1 MLAAVILLLYLLI
14 FAPFFLMV
22 AGDAQVHLAV
32 AERFVD
38 GHPFTYNADE
48 IVVASTSP
56 FWTILLVLLMNIAGP
71 AAVLLLK
78 VLVMVI
84 YALVSV
90 ALCGAAGR
98 FFHVDEL
105 FVKLLLVLWLLCVP
119 VLANAVSGLENIL
132 SALQVLLVLLLSERF
147 FDPDRRGVGCSTAMG
162 LVLGWALLTRPD
174 GGALCLLAVALLHL
188 FRLVQL
194 KKWKTEIIS
203 MGVCVFFA
211 ALVLLPWYAYQYR
224 ITGKVFTDSSLA
236 RMYAGR
242 RASVMIIPDVL
253 YFHPK
258 ALVTLLSFFAPISL
272 GAVIWAASLC
282 RSFFAE
288 RADWRAHLH
297 RHLVEY
303 ASLVIIAAGLV
314 FYSFVVGADHFGRYF
329 LVIFPLFFVAGIC
342 GLNILFT
349 GIRARFG
356 GHAARALIV
365 LAAAYMLMG
374 SGTDFYR
381 RVIKPG
387 SYSGNLIR
395 VMRAE
400 GRRKENTD
408 RMLDYLNWT
417 SAGTARVAVTE
428 VQLRYFVDERI
439 TVLSLDGRTS
449 SEILK
454 YMDPRTG
461 MPRFEEYLESVKPD
475 YVQLGQWSRGQN
487 WFHYLTGYEVPA
499 NLIGEWE
506 ARVKEMNLGDSFMW
520 NGRKVVF
527 VQPSWLK
534 IEWVKNS

>member
-1 MLAAVILLLYLLI
+1 MR
-14 FAPFFLMV
+14 
-22 AGDAQVHLAV
+22 
-32 AERFVD
+32 ER
-38 GHPFTYNADE
+38 
-48 IVVASTSP
+48 
-56 FWTILLVLLMNIAGP
+56 W
-71 AAVLLLK
+71 
-78 VLVMVI
+78 
-84 YALVSV
+84 
-90 ALCGAAGR
+90 
-98 FFHVDEL
+98 
-105 FVKLLLVLWLLCVP
+105 
-119 VLANAVSGLENIL
+119 
-132 SALQVLLVLLLSERF
+132 
-147 FDPDRRGVGCSTAMG
+147 DR
-162 LVLGWALLTRPD
+162 
-174 GGALCLLAVALLHL
+174 
-188 FRLVQL
+188 
-194 KKWKTEIIS
+194 
-203 MGVCVFFA
+203 
-211 ALVLLPWYAYQYR
+211 
-224 ITGKVFTDSSLA
+224 
-236 RMYAGR
+236 
-242 RASVMIIPDVL
+242 
-253 YFHPK
+253 
-258 ALVTLLSFFAPISL
+258 
-272 GAVIWAASLC
+272 
-282 RSFFAE
+282 
-288 RADWRAHLH
+288 
-297 RHLVEY
+297 
-303 ASLVIIAAGLV
+303 
-314 FYSFVVGADHFGRYF
+314 
-329 LVIFPLFFVAGIC
+329 C

-506 ARVKEMNLGDSFMW
+506 TRVKEMNLGDSFMW

-534 IEWVKNS
+534 IEWVKNI

>member
-1 MLAAVILLLYLLI
+1 M
-14 FAPFFLMV
+14 
-22 AGDAQVHLAV
+22 LAV
-32 AERFVD
+32 A
-38 GHPFTYNADE
+38 
-48 IVVASTSP
+48 
-56 FWTILLVLLMNIAGP
+56 M
-71 AAVLLLK
+71 
-78 VLVMVI
+78 
-84 YALVSV
+84 
-90 ALCGAAGR
+90 
-98 FFHVDEL
+98 
-105 FVKLLLVLWLLCVP
+105 
-119 VLANAVSGLENIL
+119 
-132 SALQVLLVLLLSERF
+132 
-147 FDPDRRGVGCSTAMG
+147 
-162 LVLGWALLTRPD
+162 
-174 GGALCLLAVALLHL
+174 LHL

-194 KKWKTEIIS
+194 KKWK
-203 MGVCVFFA
+203 GVVVSAAVCLFFA
-211 ALVLLPWYAYQYR
+211 ALVLLPWYIYQHR

-242 RASVMIIPDVL
+242 RSSIMLIPDVL

-258 ALVTLLSFFAPISL
+258 ALVTLLSFFAPFSL
-272 GAVIWAASLC
+272 GAVIWAAALC
-282 RSFFAE
+282 RTFLAE
-288 RADWRAHLH
+288 RADWSAHFH

-303 ASLVIIAAGLV
+303 VSLVIIAAGLA

-329 LVIFPLFFVAGIC
+329 LVIFPLFFVAGIR
-342 GLNILFT
+342 GLNILFD
-349 GIRARFG
+349 GVRARFG
-356 GHAARALIV
+356 GPVARVLIL
-365 LAAAYMLMG
+365 LASAYMLLG
-374 SGTDFYR
+374 GGTDFYR

-506 ARVKEMNLGDSFMW
+506 TRVKEMNLGDSFMW

-534 IEWVKNS
+534 IEWVKNI